1 MESRFR
7 RIAGLPVGSWLRDFF
22 RPRYL
27 ALGISVFLAM
37 YVGLKFILVLFN
49 AADLGERWSF
59 ELTPF
64 AVLNLPDVQLAF
76 LSGVTVV
83 SNAFLHFSVQRAH
96 RKWAIFL
103 TGSMVAGLLL
113 ALRGASTDLDPVN
126 LGRVA
131 VLVLLLA
138 VVPLDHVDL
147 LRTAPEAPED
157 FIEAELRSIAMTQAA
172 AGPVNPA
179 AVKRALRELETLV
192 TELPETEP
200 VSVPSPQTAS
210 AETDDDE
217 YMRELMTSVLG
228 ESKSDEELPAPT
240 NAPIQRSKSVSAPA
254 LGEPVVKDDADTT
267 EGRLALHRDR
277 LVRSPAALLAK
288 ARALLEQGRL
298 EKALRWLDRVAAQD
312 ARYPGLWD
320 LAAEAYERL
329 GEPEVAAECRRRAK
343 EGSR

>member
-1 MESRFR
+1 MESKFR
-7 RIAGLPVGSWLRDFF
+7 RNAGLPVGSWFRDFF

-64 AVLNLPDVQLAF
+64 AALNLPDVQLAF
-76 LSGVTVV
+76 LSGVAVV
-83 SNAFLHFSVQRAH
+83 TNAFLHYSVQRAH
-96 RKWAIFL
+96 RKWAILL
-103 TGSMVAGLLL
+103 TGSMVVGLLV
-113 ALRGASTDLDPVN
+113 ALRGASADLDPVN

-131 VLVLLLA
+131 ALISLLA

-147 LRTAPEAPED
+147 LHTAPEAPED

-179 AVKRALRELETLV
+179 AVTRALRELETFV

-200 VSVPSPQTAS
+200 VSVPPPQEAS
-210 AETDDDE
+210 AGTADDE
-217 YMRELMTSVLG
+217 YMRELVTSVLG
-228 ESKSDEELPAPT
+228 ESKSDEQLPEHT
-240 NAPIQRSKSVSAPA
+240 KTPIQKSKPVSAPA
-254 LGEPVVKDDADTT
+254 LGEPAVKDDTDTS
-267 EGRLALHRDR
+267 EGRLALHRGR
-277 LVRSPAALLAK
+277 LVPSPVALLAE
-288 ARALLEQGRL
+288 ARGLMEQGRF
-298 EKALRWLDRVAAQD
+298 EKALRRLDRVAAQD
-312 ARYPGLWD
+312 ERYPGLWD

-329 GEPEVAAECRRRAK
+329 REPEVAAECRRRAK